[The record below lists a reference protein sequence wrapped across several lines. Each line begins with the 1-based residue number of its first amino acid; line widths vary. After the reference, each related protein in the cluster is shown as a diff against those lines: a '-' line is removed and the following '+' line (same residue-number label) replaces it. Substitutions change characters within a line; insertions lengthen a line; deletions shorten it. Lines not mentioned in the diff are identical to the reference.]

1 MIQNEKKSNNLKHK
15 IQTISVFPALLL
27 GIVGFSSL
35 IGFWSINQKV
45 GTIYDDRVV
54 PLKQL
59 KLVSDAYAVSIVDA
73 ANKANSD
80 RMTTGEALRSV
91 QAAMSIIEAEWQR
104 YQKTDLTPEER
115 NLVVEIEGLFRESD
129 RMIYELED
137 VLRSG
142 NRDRLLVLARSL
154 YDVIDPI
161 TQRLNQLMALQ
172 LEVAEQERN
181 AATSLYHMVL
191 FVFIPILV
199 LTIVIV
205 LSPLKKILSQ
215 LLTAALE
222 ETIENLATASSEI
235 ATVTEQQE
243 RVAAQQA
250 VSVQE
255 TTTTMHQLEVSSQQS
270 SEQAQRVAERAQD
283 VLELS
288 QRGNE
293 AVNGTMRG
301 MRELQ
306 NKVEAIAQ
314 QADHLNQQAQQIG
327 MISQLVGEVANQTNM
342 LALNASIEAVR
353 AGEHGKG
360 FSVVA
365 TEIRKL
371 AEQSQESVQKINHL
385 VQSIQKSIQ
394 TTVNAAEV
402 GNTTVQ
408 NNVQLAEVTAS
419 SFEGVTLAI
428 EQVVAS
434 SQQIALSVQQEA
446 SAIQQIMQTMNDLSR
461 VSQETVSGIT
471 QTKKGTQQLNETAFT
486 LRAMI

>member
-1 MIQNEKKSNNLKHK
+1 MIQNAKKSNNLKRRL
-15 IQTISVFPALLL
+15 QNISIFPALLL

-35 IGFWSINQKV
+35 VGFWSINQKV

-80 RMTTGEALRSV
+80 RITMAEALGSI
-91 QAAMSIIEAEWQR
+91 QAAMSIIEGQWQQ
-104 YQKTDLTPEER
+104 YKKTDLTREEQA
-115 NLVVEIEGLFRESD
+115 LVLEIENLFRRSD
-129 RMIYELED
+129 QMVYELEE
-137 VLRSG
+137 VLQAG
-142 NRDRLLVLARSL
+142 NRDRLMVLASSV

-161 TQRLNQLMALQ
+161 TLRLNELMTLQ
-172 LEVAEQERN
+172 LEVAEEERN
-181 AATSLYHMVL
+181 GAAALYQMVL
-191 FVFIPILV
+191 LIFIPVLV

-205 LSPLKKILSQ
+205 LSPLKKVLSQ

-222 ETIENLATASSEI
+222 ETIENLAKASSEI

-270 SEQAQRVAERAQD
+270 SEQAQLVAQRAQE

-288 QRGNE
+288 QQGNE
-293 AVNGTMRG
+293 AVNGTMQG
-301 MRELQ
+301 MQELQ
-306 NKVEAIAQ
+306 ERVEAIAQ
-314 QADHLNQQAQQIG
+314 QADHLNHQARQIG

-402 GNTTVQ
+402 GSSTVQ
-408 NNVQLAEVTAS
+408 TNVQLAEVTAN
-419 SFEGVTLAI
+419 SFQGVTLAI
-428 EQVVAS
+428 EEVVAS

-471 QTKKGTQQLNETAFT
+471 QTKQGTQQLNETAFT